1 MPCEFSTSSLWPL
14 IRYLQ
19 NAPIYHGCHFEIP
32 NLSEKSLQVQLDYSM
47 IINHI
52 QKAWNQILFTYLR
65 SNEKGNEG
73 GAACASVISVRN
85 NVHVNAFDLKS
96 FLIGSTIHFIGY
108 INSCISILINN
119 YWNILLIFDLLKR
132 CE

>member
-19 NAPIYHGCHFEIP
+19 NAAIYHGCHFEIP
-32 NLSEKSLQVQLDYSM
+32 NLSEKSLQVQLDYSV

-52 QKAWNQILFTYLR
+52 QKAWQQILFTYLR

-73 GAACASVISVRN
+73 GAAFAAVVSVWNHARVSTFYFER
-85 NVHVNAFDLKS
+85 FF
-96 FLIGSTIHFIGY
+96 FLIGSIINFMGY
-108 INSCISILINN
+108 EHSCQSV
-119 YWNILLIFDLLKR
+119 LLVFDWLEK
-132 CE
+132 CDW